1 MTKSL
6 RPLHLYI
13 HWPFCLSKCP
23 YCDFNSH
30 VQDGV
35 DHEQW
40 LAAYEKELEYFA
52 ASDFFANSQI
62 GVQTIFFGGGTP
74 SLMSPKIVEGIIK
87 KISSI
92 WQIDPAIE
100 ITLEANPTSFEAK
113 KFKDF
118 KQAGVN
124 RVSVG
129 VQSLIEDD
137 LVKLGRKH
145 SSKEAIEALQA
156 ASKIFSKISFD
167 LIYARSGQSLKGWQQ
182 ELKQAME
189 LASGHISLYQL
200 TIEKGTPFYKA
211 YRDGDLILPEN
222 DVSADMY
229 DWTNEYL
236 SACGYNRYEISNYA
250 KRGYECKHN
259 LAYWNYKEY
268 LGIGPGAHSRLGQK
282 EKRNAMMM
290 VHSPVN
296 WLKSVAASG
305 NGIQSNH
312 ELTQLEL
319 VEEAIMMGLRLQ
331 EGINF
336 KNFLQNTGCN
346 ILDFI
351 EQDSLDLF
359 IRSGYIILD
368 NESIRLTQQG
378 LMMHNYIVSR
388 IILH

>member
-236 SACGYNRYEISNYA
+236 SACGYNRYEISNYS